1 MKKAMLRALCACL
14 CLLLM
19 LTLSLPGA
27 QAARSAG
34 AQRDIFYGNAA

>member
-34 AQRDIFYGNAA
+34 A